1 MLVSM
6 SDKELKRLSVLQE
19 ICDQRITQSQAAQL
33 LHISERQIRRLL
45 QKYKAQGPA
54 ALAHA
59 GRGQISNSK
68 LPEELRLKCLNIVS
82 DQLHGFGPTL
92 AHEKL
97 TTVHGFDLSVETLR
111 SWMIAADLWMP
122 QSKRLKRPYQPRY
135 NQDSFSE
142 LIQID
147 GSHHDWFEGRAA
159 KCCLL
164 VFIDAATGK
173 LQHLRFCESESTFDY
188 MISTRLYV
196 EQHGKPLAFYSDKHS
211 VFRVNQSSK
220 KDTKITQFGR
230 VLSTLIIDIIFA
242 NSPQAKGRVE
252 CANRT
257 LQDRLIKEMRLKG
270 ICSIEQANVWLPC
283 FIEQFNQKFA
293 KMAFNPKNLHR
304 PITETAEELDDFFT
318 WREPRRVTKN
328 SLTITYDKCVYL
340 LENTEENQ
348 SLMGKYIEFLEY
360 PDGTVA
366 IEYQGR
372 KINYSIFDKLSQL
385 NQREIVENKRLSSV
399 LAHIQQQ
406 HEELEQQNKRSRSQS
421 MQRRRA
427 QKTAIQQRN
436 LNPVLDLEMSV

>member
-6 SDKELKRLSVLQE
+6 SDKELKRLPVLQE

-33 LHISERQIRRLL
+33 LHISARQIRRLL
-45 QKYKAQGPA
+45 QKYKAEGPVVF
-54 ALAHA
+54 AHA
-59 GRGQISNSK
+59 GRGRTSNSR
-68 LPEELRLKCLNIVS
+68 LPEEIRLKCLNLV
-82 DQLHGFGPTL
+82 DEQFHGFGPTL

-97 TTVHGFDLSVETLR
+97 TTVHGFDISVETLR
-111 SWMIAADLWMP
+111 SWMIAANLWIP
-122 QSKRLKRPYQPRY
+122 RSKRLKRPYQPRY
-135 NQDSFSE
+135 NRDCFGE

-164 VFIDAATGK
+164 VFIDDATGK

-188 MISTRLYV
+188 MISTRLYI

-230 VLSTLIIDIIFA
+230 VLSTLNIDIIFA

-252 CANRT
+252 RANRT
-257 LQDRLIKEMRLKG
+257 LQDRLIKEMRLEG
-270 ICSIEQANVWLPC
+270 ICSIEQANAWLPR

-293 KMAFNPKNLHR
+293 KMAFNPKDLHR
-304 PITETAEELDDFFT
+304 TVTETAEELDDIFT
-318 WREPRRVTKN
+318 WREPRRVTN

-340 LENTEENQ
+340 LESTEENQ
-348 SLMGKYIEFLEY
+348 RLIGKYLEFLEY

-366 IEYQGR
+366 IEHQGR

-385 NQREIVENKRLSSV
+385 NQRETVENKRLGSV
-399 LAHIQQQ
+399 LAHIQQK
-406 HEELEQQNKRSRSQS
+406 HEELEQQNKRNRSQA
-421 MQRRRA
+421 MPRRRA

>member
-19 ICDQRITQSQAAQL
+19 ICDQRITQPQAAQL

-59 GRGQISNSK
+59 ARGQTSNSR
-68 LPEELRLKCLNIVS
+68 LPEEIRLKCLNLVAE
-82 DQLHGFGPTL
+82 QFHGFGPTL

-97 TTVHGFDLSVETLR
+97 TTVHGFDISVETLR
-111 SWMIAADLWMP
+111 SWMIAANLWIP
-122 QSKRLKRPYQPRY
+122 RAKRLKRPYQPRY
-135 NQDSFSE
+135 NRDCVGE

-147 GSHHDWFEGRAA
+147 GSYHDWFEGRSA

-164 VFIDAATGK
+164 VFIDDATGK
-173 LQHLRFCESESTFDY
+173 LQHLRFCESESAFDY

-211 VFRVNQSSK
+211 VFRVNQSSN

-230 VLSTLIIDIIFA
+230 VLSTLNIDIIFA

-252 CANRT
+252 RANRT
-257 LQDRLIKEMRLKG
+257 LQDRLIKEMRLEG
-270 ICSIEQANVWLPC
+270 ISSIEQANAWLPC
-283 FIEQFNQKFA
+283 FIEQFNRKFA
-293 KMAFNPKNLHR
+293 KMAINPKDLHR
-304 PITETAEELDDFFT
+304 TVSETADELNDIFT
-318 WREPRRVTKN
+318 WREPRKVTN
-328 SLTITYDKCVYL
+328 SLTITYDKCVYIL
-340 LENTEENQ
+340 KKTEENQ
-348 SLMGKYIEFLEY
+348 RLIGKYIEFLEY

-366 IEYQGR
+366 LMHDGR
-372 KINYSIFDKLSQL
+372 KINYSLFDKLSQL
-385 NQREIVENKRLSSV
+385 NQREIVENKRLGSV

-421 MQRRRA
+421 MPRRRA

-436 LNPVLDLEMSV
+436 

>member
-1 MLVSM
+1 MLITM

-19 ICDQRITQSQAAQL
+19 ICDQRITQPQAAQL

-59 GRGQISNSK
+59 ARGQTSNSR
-68 LPEELRLKCLNIVS
+68 LPEEIRLKCLNLVAE
-82 DQLHGFGPTL
+82 QFHGFRPTL

-97 TTVHGFDLSVETLR
+97 TTVHGFDISVETLR
-111 SWMIAADLWMP
+111 SWMIAANLWIP
-122 QSKRLKRPYQPRY
+122 RAKRLKRPYQPRY
-135 NQDSFSE
+135 NRDCVGE

-147 GSHHDWFEGRAA
+147 GSYHDWFEGRSA

-164 VFIDAATGK
+164 VFIDDATGK
-173 LQHLRFCESESTFDY
+173 LQHLRFCESESAFDY

-211 VFRVNQSSK
+211 VFRVNQSSN

-230 VLSTLIIDIIFA
+230 VLSTLNIDIIFA

-252 CANRT
+252 RANRT
-257 LQDRLIKEMRLKG
+257 LQDRLIKEMRLEG
-270 ICSIEQANVWLPC
+270 ISSIEQANAWLPC
-283 FIEQFNQKFA
+283 FIEQFNRKFA
-293 KMAFNPKNLHR
+293 KMAINPKDLHR
-304 PITETAEELDDFFT
+304 TVSKTADELNDIFT
-318 WREPRRVTKN
+318 WREPRKVTN
-328 SLTITYDKCVYL
+328 SLTITYDKCVYIL
-340 LENTEENQ
+340 KKTEENQ
-348 SLMGKYIEFLEY
+348 RLIGKYIEFLEY

-366 IEYQGR
+366 IEHQGR

-385 NQREIVENKRLSSV
+385 NQREIVENKRLGSV

-421 MQRRRA
+421 MPRRRA

-436 LNPVLDLEMSV
+436 

>member
-19 ICDQRITQSQAAQL
+19 ICDQRITQPQAAQL

-59 GRGQISNSK
+59 ARGQTSNSR
-68 LPEELRLKCLNIVS
+68 LPEEIRLKCLNLVAE
-82 DQLHGFGPTL
+82 QFHGFGPTL

-97 TTVHGFDLSVETLR
+97 TTVHGFDISVETLR
-111 SWMIAADLWMP
+111 SWMIAANLWIP
-122 QSKRLKRPYQPRY
+122 RAKRLKRPYQPRY
-135 NQDSFSE
+135 NRDCYGE

-147 GSHHDWFEGRAA
+147 GSYHDWFEGRSA

-164 VFIDAATGK
+164 VFIDDATGK
-173 LQHLRFCESESTFDY
+173 LQHLRFCESESAFDY

-211 VFRVNQSSK
+211 VSRVNQSSN

-230 VLSTLIIDIIFA
+230 VLSTLNIDIIFA

-252 CANRT
+252 RANRT
-257 LQDRLIKEMRLKG
+257 LQDHLIKEMRLEG
-270 ICSIEQANVWLPC
+270 ISSIEQANAWLPC
-283 FIEQFNQKFA
+283 FIEQFNRKFA
-293 KMAFNPKNLHR
+293 KMAINPKDLHR
-304 PITETAEELDDFFT
+304 TVSETADELNDIFT
-318 WREPRRVTKN
+318 WREPRKVTN
-328 SLTITYDKCVYL
+328 SLTITYDKCVYIL
-340 LENTEENQ
+340 KKTEENQ
-348 SLMGKYIEFLEY
+348 RFISKYIEFLEY

-366 IEYQGR
+366 IEHQGR

-385 NQREIVENKRLSSV
+385 NQREIVENKRLGFV

-421 MQRRRA
+421 MPRRRA

-436 LNPVLDLEMSV
+436 

>member
-59 GRGQISNSK
+59 ARGQISNSR

-97 TTVHGFDLSVETLR
+97 TTVHGFDISVETLR
-111 SWMIAADLWMP
+111 SWMIAADLWIP
-122 QSKRLKRPYQPRY
+122 RAKRLKRPYQPRY
-135 NQDSFSE
+135 NRDCYGE

-164 VFIDAATGK
+164 VFIDDATGK
-173 LQHLRFCESESTFDY
+173 LQHLRFCESESAFDY

-230 VLSTLIIDIIFA
+230 VLSTLNIDIIFA

-252 CANRT
+252 RANRT
-257 LQDRLIKEMRLKG
+257 LQDRLIKEMRLEG
-270 ICSIEQANVWLPC
+270 ISSIAEANAWLPC
-283 FIEQFNQKFA
+283 FIEHFNQKFTKCA
-293 KMAFNPKNLHR
+293 RNPKNLHR
-304 PITETAEELDDFFT
+304 SLTESDAELEDIFT
-318 WREPRRVTKN
+318 WQEPRKVTKN
-328 SLTITYDKCVYL
+328 LTITYDKCIYL
-340 LENTEENQ
+340 LEPIELNHKLVGQ
-348 SLMGKYIEFLEY
+348 YISFLEY

-366 IEYQGR
+366 IEHQGR

-385 NQREIVENKRLSSV
+385 NQREVVENKRLGAV
-399 LAHIQQQ
+399 LNHIQQQ
-406 HEELEQQNKRSRSQS
+406 HEELEQQNKRNRSQKMPS
-421 MQRRRA
+421 RRA
-427 QKTAIQQRN
+427 QKTVIKERN
-436 LNPVLDLEMSV
+436 LNPVLDLEVSV